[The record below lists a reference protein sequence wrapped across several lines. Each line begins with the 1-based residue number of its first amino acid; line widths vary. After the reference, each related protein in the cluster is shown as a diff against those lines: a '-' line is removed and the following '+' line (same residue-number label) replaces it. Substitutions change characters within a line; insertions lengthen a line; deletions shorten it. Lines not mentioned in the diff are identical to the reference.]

1 MEPIQRVETASL
13 LRVAIDAAYKWET
26 PLGKGRK
33 GKAERAFE
41 ALDKGRLELGHPQ
54 AKTQRL
60 RPRDFEERGLALS
73 PEVKKSMRG
82 QEAYAFYVVP
92 VPVLLFPGRGAQY
105 RLLESQFT
113 FRARRGERQPAI
125 HSIFPEPL
133 WKPVLNWGGRLDLA
147 LDGNLKW
154 GAEVEQTEARIGKL
168 SSQLAG
174 RVGNL
179 NQLTGFIKIV
189 PFEHS
194 LGRMEIEAQ
203 HSDRT
208 AMWRLDSQR
217 AIRGQKQTRLV
228 VLLQA
233 PKKASQV
240 RLEAAAQAEVAFDWL
255 TAQVSH
261 VFDRLPEAIQHII
274 KREKGL
280 PLQDF
285 QTWTLDLPG

>member
-1 MEPIQRVETASL
+1 MEAIERIVTTEL
-13 LRVAIDAAYKWET
+13 LSAAIAEARKWET

-41 ALDKGRLELGHPQ
+41 ALSKGRLELGHPQ

-60 RPRDFEERGLALS
+60 RPKDFQERGLTLS
-73 PEVKKSMRG
+73 PEVKKSMWG
-82 QEAYAFYVVP
+82 KDGYAFFVLP

-105 RLLESQFT
+105 RLLESQFA
-113 FRARRGERQPAI
+113 FDVKGEKRQPAV

-133 WKPVLNWGGRLDLA
+133 WTPVLNWGGGLNLA
-147 LDGNLKW
+147 LDGNLQW
-154 GAEVEQTEARIGKL
+154 GAEVEQTEARIGRL
-168 SSQLAG
+168 SGGLAG

-179 NQLTGFIKIV
+179 NQLTSFIKIV

-194 LGRMEIEAQ
+194 LGRMEIEAE
-203 HSDRT
+203 HSDTT
-208 AMWRLDSQR
+208 AMWRLEGKR
-217 AIRGQKQTRLV
+217 VFRGKKQTRLV

-233 PKKASQV
+233 PKEARQV
-240 RLEAAAQAEVAFDWL
+240 RVEAAAQAEVAFDWL

-261 VFDRLPEAIQHII
+261 VFERLPEAIQGIV
-274 KREKGL
+274 KRQKGL

-285 QTWTLDLPG
+285 QTWTLDLPV